1 MYSTK
6 MSRAAQNR
14 LHKEGILFMWN
25 KFLAVTVLSGI
36 LMSCNVSSAAHIHA
50 FPSIDRP
57 DKDLILIRENFKED
71 MEDDN
76 RLILSDG
83 TIGYRLFFLEPGQS
97 AGTGIDY
104 SPYLYFY
111 IPAKDGVSSRIM
123 RLENKSDLFSHTR
136 AVKIKDYTEKEDKQ
150 VPGFLEVLD
159 KCYND
164 TIQKLNK

>member
-1 MYSTK
+1 M
-6 MSRAAQNR
+6 M
-14 LHKEGILFMWN
+14 
-25 KFLAVTVLSGI
+25 
-36 LMSCNVSSAAHIHA
+36 MSCSVTSAAHVHA

-57 DKDLILIRENFKED
+57 DKDLILIKENFKED
-71 MEDDN
+71 MEEDN
-76 RLILSDG
+76 RLILADG

-97 AGTGIDY
+97 AGAAASY

-111 IPAKDGVSSRIM
+111 IPAKEGSPSRIM
-123 RLENKSDLFSHTR
+123 RLQSKSDLFNSTR

-164 TIQKLNK
+164 TLQKLNK